1 MQEKILVI
9 EDEKKIGDAIVYA
22 LKKEGYNVHV
32 VYRGDEALRVLN
44 DFHPDAIILDVMLPG
59 MDGYEILKKI
69 PDNDRIGIIMVTAKG
84 DIVLS
89 KSKRMVIAGDKQLD
103 LTPKEFDTLAL
114 LLSNPGRV
122 YTREQLLNLIWGM
135 EYYGDTRTVDIH
147 IQRVRKKL
155 GEKYADL
162 VQTVY
167 GVGYKALGG
176 SSED

>member
-1 MQEKILVI
+1 M
-9 EDEKKIGDAIVYA
+9 
-22 LKKEGYNVHV
+22 
-32 VYRGDEALRVLN
+32 
-44 DFHPDAIILDVMLPG
+44 
-59 MDGYEILKKI
+59 I
-69 PDNDRIGIIMVTAKG
+69 PDNDRIGIIMVTAKEDIVNKVLGLELGADDYITKPFDMRELLARLKSLLRRIQKSEKKEDRTEVSLG

>member
-1 MQEKILVI
+1 GLELGADDYITKPFDMRELLARLKSLLRRIQKS
-9 EDEKKIGDAIVYA
+9 EKK
-22 LKKEGYNVHV
+22 E
-32 VYRGDEALRVLN
+32 
-44 DFHPDAIILDVMLPG
+44 
-59 MDGYEILKKI
+59 
-69 PDNDRIGIIMVTAKG
+69 DRTEVSLG

>member
-1 MQEKILVI
+1 M
-9 EDEKKIGDAIVYA
+9 
-22 LKKEGYNVHV
+22 
-32 VYRGDEALRVLN
+32 
-44 DFHPDAIILDVMLPG
+44 
-59 MDGYEILKKI
+59 I
-69 PDNDRIGIIMVTAKG
+69 PDNDRIGIIMVTAKE

-89 KSKRMVIAGDKQLD
+89 KSKRMAIAGDKQLD